1 MHVKFQLI
9 KNIDGIFYV
18 YDVDTND
25 VEDVVEDMRQFFS
38 YERVTNKLSLSQF
51 LKLGDHNINFSQ
63 TEGCPEEILP
73 YLNSKFKESLD
84 GFLAM
89 LDELHFEL
97 DTYSVDEIQMRID
110 SYALYDA

>member
-9 KNIDGIFYV
+9 KNIDGISYV
-18 YDVDTND
+18 YDVDTNEVD
-25 VEDVVEDMRQFFS
+25 DVVEDMRQFFS
-38 YERVTNKLSLSQF
+38 YELVTNKMPLSQF
-51 LKLGDHNINFSQ
+51 LKTGGHNIKFSP
-63 TEGCPEEILP
+63 TEDCPEEIVP

-97 DTYSVDEIQMRID
+97 DTYSVDEIQMCID
-110 SYALYDA
+110 SYALHDA

>member
-9 KNIDGIFYV
+9 KNIDDISYV
-18 YDVDTND
+18 YDIDTND
-25 VEDVVEDMRQFFS
+25 VDDVVEDMRQFFS
-38 YERVTNKLSLSQF
+38 YELVTNKIPLSQF
-51 LKLGDHNINFSQ
+51 LKTGGYLIQFSQ

-97 DTYSVDEIQMRID
+97 DTYSVDEIQMCID

>member
-9 KNIDGIFYV
+9 KNIDDIFYV
-18 YDVDTND
+18 YDIDSND
-25 VEDVVEDMRQFFS
+25 VDDVVEDMRQFFS
-38 YERVTNKLSLSQF
+38 YELVTNKIPLSQF
-51 LKLGDHNINFSQ
+51 LKTGGHNIQFSL

-97 DTYSVDEIQMRID
+97 DTYSIDEIQMCID
-110 SYALYDA
+110 SYALHDA

>member
-9 KNIDGIFYV
+9 KNIDDISYV
-18 YDVDTND
+18 YDIDTND
-25 VEDVVEDMRQFFS
+25 VDDVVEDMRQFFS
-38 YERVTNKLSLSQF
+38 YELVTNKLSLSQF
-51 LKLGDHNINFSQ
+51 LKNGGHNIQFSP

-97 DTYSVDEIQMRID
+97 DTYSVDETQMCID
-110 SYALYDA
+110 SYVLHDA